1 MPRLPNAPSDEPMTD
16 TPTPDPALWVPQV
29 LNFWFEQLEPAAWFS
44 GATELDDIIWDR
56 FGDLRQDLK
65 AAPPDPADLDGAG
78 HVAAVIVFDQFSRN
92 MFRKSA
98 EAFATDPVALAL
110 SEDAIAR
117 NLDLALHPREL
128 QFLYMPF
135 MHAEDRALQA
145 KSIELFSRIGIPGV
159 VEFAEA
165 HKGVIDRFGR
175 FPHRNKVLKREST
188 PEELAYLNAGP
199 AGAWQK

>member
-1 MPRLPNAPSDEPMTD
+1 MTD
-16 TPTPDPALWVPQV
+16 LPTPDSAIWIPQV

-44 GATELDDIIWDR
+44 GAPELDDIIWDR
-56 FGDLRQDLK
+56 FGDLRQELK
-65 AAPPDPADLDGAG
+65 ASPPDPADLDGPG

-92 MFRKSA
+92 MFRRSA
-98 EAFATDPVALAL
+98 EAFATDALAL
-110 SEDAIAR
+110 ALAEDALAR
-117 NLDLALHPREL
+117 NLDLPLHPREQ

-145 KSIELFSRIGIPGV
+145 KSVELFSRIGIPGV

-165 HKGVIDRFGR
+165 HKSVIDRFGR

-188 PEELAYLNAGP
+188 PEEAEFLSAKP
-199 AGAWQK
+199 AEGWQK

>member
-1 MPRLPNAPSDEPMTD
+1 MHAFQNGAMSDD
-16 TPTPDPALWVPQV
+16 THASWIDGV
-29 LNFWFEQLEPAAWFS
+29 LHFWFEELEPAAWFS
-44 GATELDDIIWDR
+44 GAAELDDVIWDR

-65 AAPPDPADLDGAG
+65 ASPPDPADLDGKG

-92 MFRKSA
+92 MFRRSP
-98 EAFATDPVALAL
+98 EAFAADPLALAL

-135 MHAEDRALQA
+135 MHAEDRTLQA
-145 KSIELFSRIGIPGV
+145 KSIELFSRIGVPGV

-165 HKGVIDRFGR
+165 HKAVIDRFGR

-188 PEELAYLNAGP
+188 PEEIAYLNAKP
-199 AGAWQK
+199 AEGWQK

>member
-1 MPRLPNAPSDEPMTD
+1 MTD

-44 GATELDDIIWDR
+44 GASELDDIIWDR
-56 FGDLRQDLK
+56 FGDLRQELK
-65 AAPPDPADLDGAG
+65 ASPPDPADLDGKG

-92 MFRKSA
+92 MFRRSA
-98 EAFATDPVALAL
+98 EAFATDALAL
-110 SEDAIAR
+110 VLAEDALAR
-117 NLDLALHPREL
+117 NLDLSLHPREQ

-145 KSIELFSRIGIPGV
+145 KSVELFSRIGIPGV

-165 HKGVIDRFGR
+165 HKSVIDRFGR

-188 PEELAYLNAGP
+188 PEEAEFLSAKP
-199 AGAWQK
+199 AEGWQK

>member
-1 MPRLPNAPSDEPMTD
+1 MTNA
-16 TPTPDPALWVPQV
+16 PTPDPAVWIPQV

-44 GATELDDIIWDR
+44 GASELDDIIWDR
-56 FGDLRQDLK
+56 FGDLRQELK
-65 AAPPDPADLDGAG
+65 ASPPDPADLDGKG

-92 MFRKSA
+92 MFRRSA
-98 EAFATDPVALAL
+98 EAFATDALAL
-110 SEDAIAR
+110 VLAEDALAR
-117 NLDLALHPREL
+117 NLDLSLHPREQ

-145 KSIELFSRIGIPGV
+145 KSVELFSRIGIPGV

-165 HKGVIDRFGR
+165 HKSVIDRFGR

-188 PEELAYLNAGP
+188 PEEAEFLSAKP
-199 AGAWQK
+199 AEGWQK

>member
-1 MPRLPNAPSDEPMTD
+1 MTGRGRAAYTDRMSDK
-16 TPTPDPALWVPQV
+16 PTPDPAIWIPQV

-56 FGDLRQDLK
+56 FGDLRQELK
-65 AAPPDPADLDGAG
+65 ASPPDPADLDGKG

-92 MFRKSA
+92 MFRRSR
-98 EAFATDPVALAL
+98 EAFATDPLAL
-110 SEDAIAR
+110 GLAEDAIAR

-145 KSIELFSRIGIPGV
+145 QSLELFGKIGIPGV
-159 VEFAEA
+159 VEFAQS
-165 HKGVIDRFGR
+165 HKDVIDRFGR

-188 PEELAYLNAGP
+188 PEEMEFLGAKP
-199 AGAWQK
+199 AEGWQK